1 MDNRERTTS
10 RDGNIVIFTQWD
22 YSADVGMRTAS
33 VLRGTGRH
41 HGKLA
46 VPEPHAEIHSCLQ
59 YSATT
64 DYHVWYTDEVRDYL
78 TPWRFKSPQKRIKY
92 RMGTVC
98 GKWLEVAA
106 CVPMSEAGLKILL
119 YTVMGTGAAS
129 LFTRVTSF
137 LYYNVITVLGEGWG
151 GACLRA
157 CVSVCV
163 YVGGGV
169 FL

>member
-1 MDNRERTTS
+1 
-10 RDGNIVIFTQWD
+10 
-22 YSADVGMRTAS
+22 
-33 VLRGTGRH
+33 
-41 HGKLA
+41 
-46 VPEPHAEIHSCLQ
+46 
-59 YSATT
+59 
-64 DYHVWYTDEVRDYL
+64 
-78 TPWRFKSPQKRIKY
+78 
-92 RMGTVC
+92 MGTVC